1 MFRPMRRHTQ
11 QLTHEEAVALLEKA
25 TSGVLA
31 LSGDEGYPY
40 AVPISHVYADGKLYF
55 HGAKTGHKVDAV
67 TREPKASFCVVD
79 QDEVVPERY
88 TTYFRSAIAFGKI
101 RIFTDDAK
109 KRQALVL
116 LGRKYHPTD
125 SAEGLTKA
133 IDAEFP
139 ATCMMEMTIEHLT
152 GKEAIELV
160 REKKAEAPNQ

>member
-1 MFRPMRRHTQ
+1 M
-11 QLTHEEAVALLEKA
+11 
-25 TSGVLA
+25 
-31 LSGDEGYPY
+31 
-40 AVPISHVYADGKLYF
+40 
-55 HGAKTGHKVDAV
+55 
-67 TREPKASFCVVD
+67 D
-79 QDEVVPERY
+79 QDEVIPLEY

-101 RIFTDDAK
+101 RIITDDAK

>member
-67 TREPKASFCVVD
+67 TREPKASF
-79 QDEVVPERY
+79 
-88 TTYFRSAIAFGKI
+88 
-101 RIFTDDAK
+101 
-109 KRQALVL
+109 
-116 LGRKYHPTD
+116 
-125 SAEGLTKA
+125 
-133 IDAEFP
+133 
-139 ATCMMEMTIEHLT
+139 
-152 GKEAIELV
+152 
-160 REKKAEAPNQ
+160 